1 MQADSVQIAV
11 AIQAFMTVS
20 LSGAAS
26 IAARMD
32 VHMCTRQQRVTALY
46 TYRKLLI
53 ADHYRFGD
61 DISSFVAPIRIR

>member
-1 MQADSVQIAV
+1 MLSLGMADV
-11 AIQAFMTVS
+11 AQ
-20 LSGAAS
+20 
-26 IAARMD
+26 MD
-32 VHMCTRQQRVTALY
+32 VHMLAAACASKSVTALY